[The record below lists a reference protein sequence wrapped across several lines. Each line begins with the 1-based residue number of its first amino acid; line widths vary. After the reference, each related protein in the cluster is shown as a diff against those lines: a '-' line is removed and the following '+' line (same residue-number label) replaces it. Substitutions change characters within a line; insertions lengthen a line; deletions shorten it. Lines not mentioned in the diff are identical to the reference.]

1 MSIPVDAMCFQCHMR
16 RNLETARKHGTEQQA
31 TAFAKDLMRLYL
43 ELPEDASSPEL
54 GPAVNELLLKHYGL
68 EADRMRKEKADS
80 NRFVLQRLDRI
91 RAMVEKAEDPLYA
104 ALQFAVLGNYLDFS
118 ALQGKVSFSQL
129 DRMLEQ
135 ALEIEVD
142 RQCYGQFRE
151 DLSKGKKVLYLT
163 DNAGEIGFDRIF
175 AQQIQAAYPQVQITF
190 CVRGEPIIND
200 ATREDARLMDIE
212 FPVIDS
218 GLGIG
223 GTVIPLLGKEAK
235 EALDKADV
243 VIAKGMGNTET
254 MYGCGY
260 PVYYIFLVKCDRVVR
275 FFDKPM
281 MTPMFIKDPKN
292 GR

>member
-1 MSIPVDAMCFQCHMR
+1 
-16 RNLETARKHGTEQQA
+16 
-31 TAFAKDLMRLYL
+31 
-43 ELPEDASSPEL
+43 
-54 GPAVNELLLKHYGL
+54 
-68 EADRMRKEKADS
+68 
-80 NRFVLQRLDRI
+80 
-91 RAMVEKAEDPLYA
+91 
-104 ALQFAVLGNYLDFS
+104 
-118 ALQGKVSFSQL
+118 
-129 DRMLEQ
+129 
-135 ALEIEVD
+135 
-142 RQCYGQFRE
+142 
-151 DLSKGKKVLYLT
+151 VLYLT

-243 VIAKGMGNTET
+243 VIAKGMANTET